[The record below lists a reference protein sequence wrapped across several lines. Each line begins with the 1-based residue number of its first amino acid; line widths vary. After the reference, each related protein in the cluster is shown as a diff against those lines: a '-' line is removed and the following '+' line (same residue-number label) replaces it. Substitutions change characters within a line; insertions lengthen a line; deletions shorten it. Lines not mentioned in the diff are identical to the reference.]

1 MDNDK
6 DKKDFEKFLIAYC
19 YYLKHQ
25 KSEAE
30 ETIVLGLRIFGLLL
44 LFGFIAFLIKCI
56 LC

>member
-44 LFGFIAFLIKCI
+44 LYGFIAFLIKCI